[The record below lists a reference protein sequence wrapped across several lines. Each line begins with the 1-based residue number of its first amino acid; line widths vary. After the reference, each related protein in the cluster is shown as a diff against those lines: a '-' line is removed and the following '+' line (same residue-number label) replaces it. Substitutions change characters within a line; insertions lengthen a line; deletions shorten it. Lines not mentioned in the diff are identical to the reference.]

1 MSQEPHLYIASAP
14 RLADV
19 DSLGAGFPPGTPRE
33 SASRAF
39 GRPQADRAPFFWRHV
54 QEGVFAD
61 HQIGIGCGVVVHG

>member
-33 SASRAF
+33 SASKAF
-39 GRPQADRAPFFWRHV
+39 GHPKLVERLFFGGRV
-54 QEGVFAD
+54 QNDLFAD
-61 HQIGIGCGVVVHG
+61 L